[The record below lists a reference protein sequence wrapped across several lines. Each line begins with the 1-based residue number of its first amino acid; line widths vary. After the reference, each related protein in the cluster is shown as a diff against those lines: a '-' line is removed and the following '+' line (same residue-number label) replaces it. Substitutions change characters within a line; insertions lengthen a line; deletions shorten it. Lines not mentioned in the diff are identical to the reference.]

1 MSDSNTPEKST
12 THQNTI
18 EPVWIV
24 LVMVAAAA
32 LYFNLDNIYSGEI
45 VCYREAGEFQDIGL
59 FYPIIPTLIIC
70 LVCIFKVII
79 CVVLRLIGSIS
90 KNTLMRKLILWVS
103 IMFIALFSLFMD
115 LYIVYGNV
123 VSCTHD
129 AVAKLENTVLMY
141 PAIAIAIVCIICI
154 YKVVMGIISYLRE

>member
-1 MSDSNTPEKST
+1 MPDDSNQVKNTI
-12 THQNTI
+12 HHNTI

-24 LVMVAAAA
+24 LVMIAAAA

-70 LVCIFKVII
+70 LVCVFKII
-79 CVVLRLIGSIS
+79 IYIVFSLTGSIS
-90 KNTLMRKLILWVS
+90 KNTLMRRLILWFS
-103 IMFIALFSLFMD
+103 IMFIASFSLFMD

-123 VSCTHD
+123 VPCTHG

-141 PAIAIAIVCIICI
+141 PVIAIAIVCIICL
-154 YKVVMGIISYLRE
+154 YKAVTGIILYLHE